1 VYALLALP
9 QHIIKEER
17 MHHFE
22 TITVEKQ
29 DGVAKI
35 TFNRPDK
42 MNAFNPKMSDE
53 LKEAI
58 ADIKGDKEV
67 RVVVMTGAGD
77 RAFMAGADIDKT
89 ILAWVEMTRK
99 GGRVLD
105 DHKVYFSPNMLEELP
120 QPVIAAVN
128 GIAFGMGC
136 EIALGCDIRIASEA
150 AQFGQPEIKL
160 GIMCGG
166 GGSVRLTRLV
176 GSGKALEMCLT
187 GDPIDAQEAYR
198 IGLVNQV
205 VPAAELDNAVAAM
218 IKKLKAKGA
227 VALDFTKQSIYNTL
241 EEGMKEAVEKEGE
254 LFSDIFKTEDAQEGA
269 KAFLEKR
276 KPNFQNK

>member
-1 VYALLALP
+1 
-9 QHIIKEER
+9 

-22 TITVEKQ
+22 TIMVEKR

-35 TFNRPDK
+35 TLNRPQVL
-42 MNAFNPKMSDE
+42 NAFNPQMSDE
-53 LKEAI
+53 LKEAVN
-58 ADIKGDKEV
+58 DIHGDKSV
-67 RVVVMTGAGD
+67 KVVVITGAGD
-77 RAFMAGADIDKT
+77 RAFMSGADIDKT
-89 ILAWVEMTRK
+89 ILRWVEITK
-99 GGRVLD
+99 QGGKVID
-105 DHKVYFSPNMLEELP
+105 DHKVYFSPTMLEELP

-128 GIAFGMGC
+128 GFAMGMGC
-136 EIALGCDIRIASEA
+136 EIALGCDIRIAVDT

-176 GSGKALEMCLT
+176 GKGKALEMCLT

-205 VPAAELDNAVAAM
+205 VPAAELENAVAAM
-218 IKKLKAKGA
+218 VKRLIYKGA
-227 VALDFTKQSIYNTL
+227 IALDYTKRSVYTTL
-241 EEGMKEAVEKEGE
+241 ALPPKEAIENEGQ
-254 LFSDIFKTEDAQEGA
+254 LFSDIFATADAEEGA

-276 KPNFQNK
+276 KPNFQGK